1 MAFNAS
7 PLQRE
12 EKCVGI
18 HIHIHISL
26 NIKYFHLENV
36 RCKIIQNSRIL
47 FQFITFQTAVSR
59 VKFLDNHFSSLKMLI
74 YSTFSST

>member
-18 HIHIHISL
+18 HIHILL
-26 NIKYFHLENV
+26 NMKYFHMENV
-36 RCKIIQNSRIL
+36 RCKIIQNRRML

-59 VKFLDNHFSSLKMLI
+59 VKFLYDHFSSLKVLVYLTFI
-74 YSTFSST
+74 ST